1 MKKLSL
7 LLILLLTFS
16 ANAQSEGNSY
26 DKTSVVKIGDS
37 MPSFTYIDSKGDTK
51 KSDDFKGKV
60 VLINFFATWCGS
72 CMVEMPF
79 LEKQIW
85 DKYKDNPNF
94 KLISFGRDHDLAEM
108 KDFVKKKGFGFPISP
123 DKGKLIYN
131 KFATQYIPRNYL
143 IDKNGKVVYVS
154 IGFSE
159 EEFEIL
165 KEKIKSLMQ

>member
-16 ANAQSEGNSY
+16 VNAQSEGVDY
-26 DKTSVVKIGDS
+26 DKTSFVKMGESI
-37 MPSFTYIDSKGDTK
+37 PSFTYIDNNGETQ
-51 KSDDFKGKV
+51 KSDDLKGKV
-60 VLINFFATWCGS
+60 VLINFFATWCGP
-72 CMVEMPF
+72 CMVEMP
-79 LEKQIW
+79 LLDKQIW
-85 DKYKDNPNF
+85 DKYKNNPDF

-108 KDFVKKKGFGFPISP
+108 KEFAKKKGFGFPICP

-154 IGFSE
+154 VGFSNQE
-159 EEFEIL
+159 MENL
-165 KEKIKSLMQ
+165 KEKIKSLL